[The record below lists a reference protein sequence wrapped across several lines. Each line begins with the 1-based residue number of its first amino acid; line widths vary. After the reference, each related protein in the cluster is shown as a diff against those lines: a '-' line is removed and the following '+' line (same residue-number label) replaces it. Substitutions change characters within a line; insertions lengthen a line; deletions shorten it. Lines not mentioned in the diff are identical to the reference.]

1 MTTNAVTTDA
11 TASGVAHSARAPTPT
26 THAAAAEQ
34 TPTTHADAAHDN
46 SRTPRQRASRLT
58 NARGRRQPMVP
69 AKDLAPWGRGR
80 V

>member
-11 TASGVAHSARAPTPT
+11 TASGVAHSGAADAD
-26 THAAAAEQ
+26 HDAAAASSAD
-34 TPTTHADAAHDN
+34 HAADAA
-46 SRTPRQRASRLT
+46 QK
-58 NARGRRQPMVP
+58 ARPDKAAADQPEPTATMVP